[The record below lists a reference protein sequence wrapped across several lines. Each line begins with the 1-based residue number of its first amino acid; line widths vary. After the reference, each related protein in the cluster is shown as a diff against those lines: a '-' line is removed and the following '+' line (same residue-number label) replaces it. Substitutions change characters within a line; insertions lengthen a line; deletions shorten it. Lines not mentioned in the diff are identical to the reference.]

1 MDHLYFYKF
10 NYLVTII
17 INFKII
23 NLKYHYYMRLVIVSF
38 KIINLKYHDFICLF
52 FINLN
57 YFFIHYIN
65 KLINFQKEILRYP
78 IFYQFF
84 IIN

>member
-1 MDHLYFYKF
+1 
-10 NYLVTII
+10 
-17 INFKII
+17 
-23 NLKYHYYMRLVIVSF
+23 MRLVIVSF